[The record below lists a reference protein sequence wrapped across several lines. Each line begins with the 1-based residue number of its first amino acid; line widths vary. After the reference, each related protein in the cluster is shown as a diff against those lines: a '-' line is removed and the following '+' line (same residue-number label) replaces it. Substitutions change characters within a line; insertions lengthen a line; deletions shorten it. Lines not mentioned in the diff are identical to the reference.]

1 MMDLAMGV
9 RGPIVGPVAEAAKTI
24 PQLPVRKGGI
34 FHHPP
39 NWTEEE
45 DEVIAA
51 GLRANLPLSV
61 IGIKVNCER
70 HALARHIDS
79 DPGLRQLKID
89 CRESRIDQAEFQADR
104 LVQAGNPS
112 MIMFTLE
119 RLGRDR
125 GWGQQETKQN
135 TEEESRIVFGEI
147 PEEDVKKADA
157 VLAKI
162 AERTN
167 AGKVFESDPAKAERE
182 AQEIDDGA
190 RQFEG
195 TKLDADG
202 RPAVEGE
209 TPARE
214 AEVVRASVGPAPYA
228 DEPGGGYGDG
238 YGDGFEG
245 GFGDDPGSP
254 FAGGEDS
261 PFGY

>member
-1 MMDLAMGV
+1 MMDFSMGA
-9 RGPIVGPVAEAAKTI
+9 RGPIVGPVAEAARTI

-39 NWTEEE
+39 DWTEEE

-79 DPGLRQLKID
+79 DPGLRQLKLD

-125 GWGQQETKQN
+125 GWGQQEASQKTD
-135 TEEESRIVFGEI
+135 EESRIVFGEI
-147 PEEDVKKADA
+147 PEEDVKKADE

-162 AERTN
+162 AEQSN
-167 AGKVFESDPAKAERE
+167 AGKVFESNPAKAERE

-190 RQFEG
+190 RQFVG
-195 TKLDADG
+195 TTLDADG
-202 RPAVEGE
+202 NPVAEGASPASEPE
-209 TPARE
+209 T
-214 AEVVRASVGPAPYA
+214 VHASVGPAPY
-228 DEPGGGYGDG
+228 DDGYVDGGFDGGG
-238 YGDGFEG
+238 FP
-245 GFGDDPGSP
+245 DDPDSA
-254 FAGGEDS
+254 FAGGEDLS
-261 PFGY
+261 FGY